1 MENNYLTNLNDEN
14 NLASKIFVVRNQQ
27 VIIDRDLAELY
38 NVQTKRINEQVKRNK
53 ERFPEMFCFQLTSFE
68 KDELVAKC
76 DRFRNLKHSSTFPFA
91 FTEQGVAMLSAVLK
105 SAIAVEVSIS
115 IMNAFVKMRHQLNQ
129 QNGLAQ
135 RILNLENQQIETNT
149 KFDQIFSLM
158 DQNKLKSDQGIFF
171 DGQVY
176 DAYVFISDLIRSANK
191 SIYIIDNYLDD
202 TVLTILLKRK
212 ENIDVVIFT
221 SSISKQFALD
231 LHKHNSQYESIQVK
245 TLKNVHD
252 RFLIIDNEEL
262 YHIGASL
269 KDLGKKWFAFSK
281 MNKESLKI
289 LDKLN

>member
-1 MENNYLTNLNDEN
+1 MDNNNLTHLKSKN
-14 NLASKIFVVRNQQ
+14 NLASKIFYIRNQQ
-27 VIIDRDLAELY
+27 VMIDRNLAELY

-68 KDELVAKC
+68 KDELVAFC
-76 DRFRNLKHSSTFPFA
+76 DQFKNLKHSYSLPYA

-115 IMNAFVKMRHQLNQ
+115 IMNAFVTMRHQLNQ

-135 RILNLENQQIETNT
+135 RILNLENNQIETNT

-158 DQNKLKSDQGIFF
+158 HQNKLKSDQGIFF

-191 SIYIIDNYLDD
+191 SIYIIDNYIDD

-212 ENIDVVIFT
+212 QNVKVEIFT
-221 SSISKQFALD
+221 NSISKQFALD
-231 LHKHNSQYESIQVK
+231 LQKYNSQYENIQVK
-245 TLKNVHD
+245 ILKESHD
-252 RFLIIDNEEL
+252 RFLIIDNEDV
-262 YHIGASL
+262 YHIGASI

-289 LDKLN
+289 LEKLK